1 MPGVSDVLET
11 LIPVVGEALVGKAR
25 DEISRLS
32 EDADDPTKKVVLA
45 LMAEAVEELG
55 ESGLAVAEVE
65 IGRLLNGRPADLDWA
80 SPRTASDAVALLQN
94 AERAQKE
101 KAREAIQ
108 KAGKVLGAIGAV
120 FLRAA
125 VTGALS
131 PDVAAA
137 VLRD

>member
-55 ESGLAVAEVE
+55 ESGLADATCSE
-65 IGRLLNGRPADLDWA
+65 GQLLLVHPLFSPCTPKQKSQLRRGADH
-80 SPRTASDAVALLQN
+80 LLTCSHGLRGFSIN
-94 AERAQKE
+94 A
-101 KAREAIQ
+101 
-108 KAGKVLGAIGAV
+108 
-120 FLRAA
+120 
-125 VTGALS
+125 
-131 PDVAAA
+131 
-137 VLRD
+137 